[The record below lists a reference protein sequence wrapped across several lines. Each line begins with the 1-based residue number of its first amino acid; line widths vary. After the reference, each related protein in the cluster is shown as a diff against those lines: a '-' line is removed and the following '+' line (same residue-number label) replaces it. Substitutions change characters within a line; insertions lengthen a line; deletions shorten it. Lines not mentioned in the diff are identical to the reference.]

1 MLRCSRLRSSIM
13 KGVLKSFAKFI
24 GQHLRQGL
32 SFNKVAGLRPA
43 ALLKKRFWRRCFPVK
58 FTKFLRKPFLHST
71 SGQLFLYAPANLQYG
86 SRGLM
91 IK

>member
-1 MLRCSRLRSSIM
+1 M

-24 GQHLRQGL
+24 GKHSRQGL
-32 SFNKVAGLRPA
+32 SFNKVAGL
-43 ALLKKRFWRRCFPVK
+43 WRRCFPVK